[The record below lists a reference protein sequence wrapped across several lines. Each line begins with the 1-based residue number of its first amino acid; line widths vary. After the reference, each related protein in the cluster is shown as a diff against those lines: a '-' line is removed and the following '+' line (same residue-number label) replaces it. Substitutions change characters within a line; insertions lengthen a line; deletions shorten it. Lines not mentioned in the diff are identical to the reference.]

1 MKDVS
6 VIMAVYN
13 EEKYLSETLDSILN
27 QKGLEF
33 EVIIID
39 DKSTDATEQII
50 KSYQKN
56 YNNVI
61 YQKNTSKGKVSA
73 FNLGITLATGKYK
86 CLFAGDD
93 VMPDSSLK
101 GRFEHVEKNLNKQQP
116 GTGLY
121 KIKTISEDPKFDGSI
136 VPKKKG
142 KGNPSGQSPLMNEK
156 MVELLFPV
164 PNELPNEDTWLEI
177 AFSHLKAIQIAHS
190 DIICCDWRV
199 HEGNTYNMNM
209 SVTDYK
215 DRLIKRW
222 NAYNLFYEKFRA
234 DLDDIDKKEIEER
247 IKCNNYYRDGR
258 YIKII
263 LSSLNSVTKLRM
275 ISTINTFF
283 YSLRRGLY
291 GLLSGW

>member
-1 MKDVS
+1 
-6 VIMAVYN
+6 
-13 EEKYLSETLDSILN
+13 
-27 QKGLEF
+27 
-33 EVIIID
+33 
-39 DKSTDATEQII
+39 
-50 KSYQKN
+50 
-56 YNNVI
+56 
-61 YQKNTSKGKVSA
+61 
-73 FNLGITLATGKYK
+73 
-86 CLFAGDD
+86 
-93 VMPDSSLK
+93 
-101 GRFEHVEKNLNKQQP
+101 
-116 GTGLY
+116 
-121 KIKTISEDPKFDGSI
+121 
-136 VPKKKG
+136 
-142 KGNPSGQSPLMNEK
+142 MNEK

-263 LSSLNSVTKLRM
+263 LSSLNPVTKLRM